1 MPREVR
7 KLHHTLTNKIYILIV
22 MPTVDYLLCI
32 CFYSILKSH
41 EFEEMFEHGE
51 QNETTSLISGLKK
64 KKKKYILRWFQLE
77 LQNSGDVLICWK
89 CERTRPSPQRGKT
102 ILHLQA
108 ISSYGV

>member
-51 QNETTSLISGLKK
+51 QNETTSLSSGLKK
-64 KKKKYILRWFQLE
+64 NK
-77 LQNSGDVLICWK
+77 
-89 CERTRPSPQRGKT
+89 
-102 ILHLQA
+102 
-108 ISSYGV
+108 